1 MSATEDR
8 WLEDLEAA
16 LPPDVSHQLGTFL
29 GRSPV
34 ETLREA
40 AEELGALT
48 GPEPLA
54 VEELC
59 LVDEPSAHRGT
70 IEDTQYHF
78 ACFYDAIL
86 LAGIVDEPVDLQ
98 TESPESEL
106 ITARVDGSEDLT
118 VTPGSAVFSL
128 GIGNDIDP
136 PANDTPTLAD
146 GYQAICPYVRAF
158 PDRSAYDRWAGSVPA
173 ATVAF
178 PPGHAVDLAAILVG

>member
-1 MSATEDR
+1 MSSTEDR
-8 WLEDLEAA
+8 WLEDLGAA

-40 AEELGALT
+40 AEELGALS

-54 VEELC
+54 VGELC
-59 LVDEPSAHRGT
+59 LVDGPSAHWGT
-70 IEDTQYHF
+70 VGGTRYDF
-78 ACFYDAIL
+78 ACFFDAVL
-86 LAGIVDEPVDLQ
+86 LAGIVDEPVELG
-98 TESPESEL
+98 TESPESEP

-118 VTPGSAVFSL
+118 VKPGSSVFSL
-128 GIGNDIDP
+128 GIGDDVDP

-146 GYQAICPYVRAF
+146 GYQTICPYVRAF
-158 PDRSAYDRWAGSVPA
+158 LDRSAYDRWADSVPA

-178 PPGHAVDLAAILVG
+178 PPGQAVDLAAILVG